1 MGGFIMK
8 KRIIIPFLLFLFF
21 IVPIQ
26 AKEVYLGG
34 DSIGIKIH
42 YEGLLITSTYNI
54 NSYNPIND
62 DIKPGDTIK
71 EIDGQKIETID
82 DFYRVLNQNTNDS
95 VIVTLKR
102 NKETVYRQLKVFR
115 ENNTIKTGLFLRD
128 EIMGIGTLTYIDPE
142 TNTFGSLG
150 HEILDQDTK
159 QIVQFENGYL
169 FHSSVNNILKA
180 QLSRVGEKQALIH
193 FNETIGYIDK
203 INQFGV
209 FGKNIDSISKDLIEI
224 GYQDEIKEE
233 KALMYTV
240 LENDSIEPIEI
251 LITKKYK
258 QNKPDIKSFEFKI
271 IDPNTLERTNGIVQ
285 GMSGS
290 PIIQNGKLIGAVTH
304 VMMNDPTMGYGIY
317 IENMLEVDR

>member
-1 MGGFIMK
+1 MK
-8 KRIIIPFLLFLFF
+8 KRIVTFIILFVLF

-34 DSIGIKIH
+34 DSIGIEIH
-42 YEGLLITSTYNI
+42 YDGLLITSTYNL
-54 NSYNPIND
+54 NYQNKSYNPIND
-62 DIKPGDTIK
+62 DIQPGDTIK
-71 EIDGQKIETID
+71 EIDGKKIETLE
-82 DFYRVLNQNTNDS
+82 DFNQVLNQNKNDS
-95 VIVTLKR
+95 VILTLLRDK
-102 NKETVYRQLKVFR
+102 KTIYRQLKVIR

-169 FHSSVNNILKA
+169 FHSSVNNIMKA

-193 FNETIGYIDK
+193 FDETIGYIDK

-209 FGKNIDSISKDLIEI
+209 FGKNIESIKKDLFEI
-224 GYQDEIKEE
+224 GYQDEINEG
-233 KALMYTV
+233 KAVMYTV
-240 LENDSIEPIEI
+240 LENELIEPIEI
-251 LITKKYK
+251 TITKKYK

-271 IDPNTLERTNGIVQ
+271 IDSNALEKTNGIVQ

-304 VMMNDPTMGYGIY
+304 VMMNDPKMGYGIY
-317 IENMLEVDR
+317 IENMLDIKE

>member
-1 MGGFIMK
+1 MK
-8 KRIIIPFLLFLFF
+8 KRIITFMILFVLF

-34 DSIGIKIH
+34 DSIGIEIH
-42 YEGLLITSTYNI
+42 YDGLLITSTYNLNYQGKTI
-54 NSYNPIND
+54 NPIND

-71 EIDGQKIETID
+71 EIDGQKIETLE
-82 DFYRVLNQNTNDS
+82 DFNKVLNQNNNDKC
-95 VIVTLKR
+95 ILTLLRDK
-102 NKETVYRQLKVFR
+102 KTIYRQLTVVR
-115 ENNTIKTGLFLRD
+115 DNSTIKTGLFLRD

-159 QIVQFENGYL
+159 KMVQFENGYL
-169 FHSSVNNILKA
+169 FHSSVNNIMKA

-193 FNETIGYIDK
+193 FDETIGYIDK
-203 INQFGV
+203 INEFGV
-209 FGKNIDSISKDLIEI
+209 FGKNIDSVSKELIEI
-224 GYQDEIKEE
+224 AYQDEIKEGN
-233 KALMYTV
+233 AVMYTV
-240 LENDSIEPIEI
+240 LENELIEPIEI
-251 LITKKYK
+251 TITKKYK

-271 IDPNTLERTNGIVQ
+271 IDSNALEKTNGIVQ

-290 PIIQNGKLIGAVTH
+290 PIIQNDKLIGAVTH

-317 IENMLEVDR
+317 IENMLDIKG

>member
-1 MGGFIMK
+1 MK
-8 KRIIIPFLLFLFF
+8 KRIITFIILLVLF

-34 DSIGIKIH
+34 DSIGIEIH
-42 YEGLLITSTYNI
+42 YEGLLITSSYNMNI
-54 NSYNPIND
+54 QGKNYNPIND

-71 EIDGQKIETID
+71 EIDGQKIETLE
-82 DFYRVLNQNTNDS
+82 DFNRVLNQNKNDS
-95 VIVTLKR
+95 VILTLLRDK
-102 NKETVYRQLKVFR
+102 NTIYRQLKVIR

-159 QIVQFENGYL
+159 QIVKFENGFL
-169 FHSSVNNILKA
+169 FHSSVNNIMKA

-193 FNETIGYIDK
+193 FDETIGHIDK

-209 FGKNIDSISKDLIEI
+209 FGKNIDIISKELIEI
-224 GYQDEIKEE
+224 GYQDEIKES
-233 KALMYTV
+233 KATMYTV
-240 LENDSIEPIEI
+240 LNNDTIEPIEI
-251 LITKKYK
+251 IITKKYK

-271 IDPNTLERTNGIVQ
+271 IDSVALEKTNGIVQ

-317 IENMLEVDR
+317 IENMLEAAG

>member
-1 MGGFIMK
+1 MK
-8 KRIIIPFLLFLFF
+8 KRIFTFIILFVLF

-34 DSIGIKIH
+34 DSIGIEIH
-42 YEGLLITSTYNI
+42 YDGLLITSTYNL
-54 NSYNPIND
+54 NVQGKSYNPIND

-71 EIDGQKIETID
+71 EIDGKKIETLE
-82 DFYRVLNQNTNDS
+82 DFNQVLNQNKNES
-95 VIVTLKR
+95 VILTLLRDK
-102 NKETVYRQLKVFR
+102 KTIYRQLKVIR

-128 EIMGIGTLTYIDPE
+128 EILGIGTLTYIDPD

-169 FHSSVNNILKA
+169 FHSSVNNIMKA
-180 QLSRVGEKQALIH
+180 QLSRIGEKQALIH
-193 FNETIGYIDK
+193 FDETIGYIDK

-209 FGKNIDSISKDLIEI
+209 FGKNIDSISKQLIEI
-224 GYQDEIKEE
+224 AYQDEIKEGN
-233 KALMYTV
+233 ATMFTV
-240 LENDSIEPIEI
+240 LENEIIEPIEI
-251 LITKKYK
+251 TITKKYK
-258 QNKPDIKSFEFKI
+258 QNKPEIKSFEFEI
-271 IDPNTLERTNGIVQ
+271 IDSKALEKTNGIVQ

-317 IENMLEVDR
+317 IENMLDDKR

>member
-1 MGGFIMK
+1 MK
-8 KRIIIPFLLFLFF
+8 KRIFTFIILFVLF

-34 DSIGIKIH
+34 DSIGIEIH
-42 YEGLLITSTYNI
+42 YDGLLITSTYNL
-54 NSYNPIND
+54 NVQGKSYNPIND

-71 EIDGQKIETID
+71 EIDGKKIETLE
-82 DFYRVLNQNTNDS
+82 DFNQVLNLNKNES
-95 VIVTLKR
+95 VILTLLRDK
-102 NKETVYRQLKVFR
+102 KTIYRQLKVIR

-128 EIMGIGTLTYIDPE
+128 EILGIGTLTYIDPD

-169 FHSSVNNILKA
+169 FHSTVNNIMKA
-180 QLSRVGEKQALIH
+180 QLSRVGEKQALIR
-193 FNETIGYIDK
+193 FDETIGYIDK

-209 FGKNIDSISKDLIEI
+209 FGKNIDSISKQLIEI
-224 GYQDEIKEE
+224 AYQDEIKEGN
-233 KALMYTV
+233 ATMFTV
-240 LENDSIEPIEI
+240 LENEFIEPIEI
-251 LITKKYK
+251 TITKKYK
-258 QNKPDIKSFEFKI
+258 QNKPEIKSFEFKI
-271 IDPNTLERTNGIVQ
+271 IDNKALEKTNGIVQ

-317 IENMLEVDR
+317 IENMLDDKH